1 MAITNLNGQ
10 SVGAVSTDV
19 GGTDSN
25 NGDDSS
31 SSSSSSAESGRG
43 AADRG
48 NYDGSSNSSSS
59 SSSRPINGSSSSV
72 RQTSYSF
79 QNMSSVRSSTY
90 DGREPVRTSEKEVE
104 KEEEC
109 RLFGS
114 TFHLIVMTHAEVSQ
128 SSSVSRVISY
138 VLSLGTSSQYVMI
151 SMTV

>member
-25 NGDDSS
+25 NFDDSS
-31 SSSSSSAESGRG
+31 CSSSSSAESGRG

-48 NYDGSSNSSSS
+48 NYNGSSSS

-114 TFHLIVMTHAEVSQ
+114 TFHLIVMTHAEVS
-128 SSSVSRVISY
+128 
-138 VLSLGTSSQYVMI
+138 
-151 SMTV
+151 